1 MSSYLTPRKKIL
13 VSENFSFFAYRD
25 SKKTKKIHKTVA
37 ICGLIC

>member
-13 VSENFSFFAYRD
+13 VSVNFSFFAYRD
-25 SKKTKKIHKTVA
+25 IKKTKKIYKTVA